1 MNNNSTVNEMKTD
14 SFPSS
19 RSEARVM
26 TRLRRVL
33 VLLPILAPLA
43 CMMPGAA
50 VAADWPTKPIRLIV
64 PYQAGGGTD
73 IVARV
78 LAPKLGAA
86 LKQSVVVENKPGAGG
101 MIGVDAVAKATPDGH
116 TILIDAPG
124 IVMNP
129 SLYKKV
135 PYDVNR
141 DFQPV
146 AQLIS
151 LPFVVVANPKV
162 PAANIGDLVQLAKK
176 NAKGVNV
183 ATAGPSTQ
191 LVGELFKLTTESNM
205 MFIPY
210 KGSAPASLSVL
221 SGETDVMFS
230 DAPSVSQH
238 ISSGRLKALA
248 VTGNKRVTLM
258 PDVPTAREGGLP
270 TFNVSSWY
278 GIFAPTGT
286 PPDVVARLNE
296 EINRALASPE
306 VIAKINQMG
315 AEPTPGTPD
324 AFGQFFRSEVTR
336 WKDVIVRA
344 KIPPM
349 D

>member
-1 MNNNSTVNEMKTD
+1 MILNAIQAGAL
-14 SFPSS
+14 PPS
-19 RSEARVM
+19 RSGAGGM
-26 TRLRRVL
+26 KLLRRVL
-33 VLLPILAPLA
+33 ALLPALVPLA
-43 CMMPGAA
+43 CVMPSTAA
-50 VAADWPTKPIRLIV
+50 AADWPTKPIRLIV
-64 PYQAGGGTD
+64 PYQPGGGTD
-73 IVARV
+73 IVGRM
-78 LAPKLGAA
+78 LAQKLGVA

-101 MIGVDAVAKATPDGH
+101 MIGVDIVAKAAPDGH

-135 PYDVNR
+135 PYDVGR

-146 AQLIS
+146 SQLIS
-151 LPFVVVANPKV
+151 LPFVVVANPKLPV
-162 PAANIGDLVQLAKK
+162 ANIGELVQHAKK

-191 LVGELFKLTTESNM
+191 LVGELFKLTTETNM

-221 SGETDVMFS
+221 AGETDLMFS

-238 ISSGRLKALA
+238 IASGRLKALA
-248 VTGNKRVTLM
+248 VTGSKRVALM
-258 PDVPTAREGGLP
+258 PDVPTAYEGGLP

-278 GIFAPTGT
+278 GIFAPIGT

-296 EINRALASPE
+296 EINRALASPD
-306 VIAKINQMG
+306 VIAKLAQMG
-315 AEPTPGTPD
+315 AETTPGTPN
-324 AFGQFFRSEVTR
+324 AFGQFFRSEIAR

-344 KIPPM
+344 KIPLM